1 MKLAKTLVL
10 GLALGAA
17 LSTPARAAVRE
28 EHVTGGVL
36 DLVWNPG
43 LGLSNRLQPLTLAPG
58 DAGYANPSGD
68 HTVGLARSS
77 MAPDSGG
84 AILTCT
90 EPAGLSDY
98 SWEGWIFT
106 GDGNSRRGLVVRA
119 DPTNEFNSC
128 YQFVIQSGLFQIN
141 FRKLVNGTPTTL
153 GTWFANTLP
162 NGVPQVNTWH
172 RMKVL
177 AIGGNF
183 RCWFD
188 DFEQWGRDDLGGQ
201 CFVRGNEHTA
211 QPRWLTWRDD
221 SPTGAGR
228 NRENLALRLRRRAG
242 DPRAGH
248 AHEAEA
254 R

>member
-1 MKLAKTLVL
+1 MKLAKTLAL

-17 LSTPARAAVRE
+17 LSTPARSAVRE
-28 EHVTGGVL
+28 EHVTGGAL

-43 LGLSNRLQPLTLAPG
+43 LGLSNRLQPLTLGPA
-58 DAGYANPSGD
+58 DAGYNNPSGD

-84 AILTCT
+84 VILTCT
-90 EPAGLSDY
+90 EPGGLSDY

-128 YQFVIQSGLFQIN
+128 YQFVIQSGLFQLN
-141 FRKLVNGTPTTL
+141 FRKLVNQAPTTL

-162 NGVPQVNTWH
+162 GGVPAVNTWH

-177 AIGGNF
+177 AMGNGFQCWWDDYELTGGVPIVDTAAPSLPTGYVGVYNF
-183 RCWFD
+183 RFD
-188 DFEQWGRDDLGGQ
+188 QGLIAFLVDDLLLNPAGATAAREMSWGRLK
-201 CFVRGNEHTA
+201 T
-211 QPRWLTWRDD
+211 LY
-221 SPTGAGR
+221 SK
-228 NRENLALRLRRRAG
+228 
-242 DPRAGH
+242 
-248 AHEAEA
+248 
-254 R
+254 